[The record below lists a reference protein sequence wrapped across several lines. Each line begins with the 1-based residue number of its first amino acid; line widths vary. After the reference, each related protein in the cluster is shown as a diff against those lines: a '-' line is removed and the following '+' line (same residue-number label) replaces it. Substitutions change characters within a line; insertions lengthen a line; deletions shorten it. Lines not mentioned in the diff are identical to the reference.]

1 MKNWAAIFYVWLG
14 TSLVSLNQP
23 LCIISEVNRTIRR
36 CLFIVQTS
44 DRIYAIF
51 FFIFALFYSYIRP
64 FFFFLQDKFHSFN
77 IQDDR
82 STCFPS
88 TTNYKNNNNIKRL
101 LWRIHYWT
109 GLFSQVNNGPWAKT
123 FEKIIF

>member
-1 MKNWAAIFYVWLG
+1 MKNWATIFYVWLG
-14 TSLVSLNQP
+14 TSLVALNQP

-51 FFIFALFYSYIRP
+51 FLFLPYFTHIFGL

-101 LWRIHYWT
+101 L
-109 GLFSQVNNGPWAKT
+109 
-123 FEKIIF
+123 

>member
-1 MKNWAAIFYVWLG
+1 MKNWAGIFFVWLG
-14 TSLVSLNQP
+14 TSLVALNQP
-23 LCIISEVNRTIRR
+23 FCIISEVNKTIR
-36 CLFIVQTS
+36 CCFFIVQTS

-82 STCFPS
+82 STRFPP
-88 TTNYKNNNNIKRL
+88 TTNYENKNNIKRL
-101 LWRIHYWT
+101 
-109 GLFSQVNNGPWAKT
+109 V
-123 FEKIIF
+123 